1 MVEREFK
8 MKAAIVLLGH
18 GSQNPD
24 SHAEFIQLCELVQR
38 AEPEREV
45 LYAYLQLRQPDLA
58 SVLTKLSEGRLAEVI
73 IIPVFLFAGN
83 HIQEDIPA
91 VIGDLSKRFPAFTI
105 KMGRHLGPDMAIA
118 KLVNER
124 INEVVYCD
132 DYITD
137 PEQIETTSFQII
149 EAALTGVKNIWTPA
163 EREIVKRV
171 IHTTADPDI
180 AGVLDFHPGAIAR
193 GIDAI
198 REGVRIITDVKMSL
212 TGIGNKPTV
221 RFGCSVECYIDNPE
235 VAALAGRTGKTR
247 AMSAMIKACTDM
259 QRGIVVI
266 GNAPTA
272 LFQLCEMIKTGNVK
286 PDLIIGTPVGFVGA
300 TESKEVLKASGIPY
314 IRTIGPRG
322 GSPIAAAIVNALCKL
337 AELQV

>member
-1 MVEREFK
+1 
-8 MKAAIVLLGH
+8 MKSAIVLLGH
-18 GSQNPD
+18 GSQNSD
-24 SHAEFIQLCELVQR
+24 SHQEFRQLCELVQR
-38 AEPEREV
+38 TEPEREV

-58 SVLTKLSEGRLAEVI
+58 SVLTKLSEERLAEVI

-91 VIGDLSKRFPAFTI
+91 VIADLKLQFPTFTI
-105 KMGRHLGPDMAIA
+105 KIGRHLGPDVGIA
-118 KLVNER
+118 KLVSER
-124 INEVVYCD
+124 INEVVYRD
-132 DYITD
+132 NYITD
-137 PEQIETTSFQII
+137 PEQIETKSFHII
-149 EAALTGVKNIWTPA
+149 EAALAGVKNSWTPT

-180 AGVLDFHPGAIAR
+180 AGVLDFHPWAIAR
-193 GIDAI
+193 GIAAI
-198 REGVRIITDVKMSL
+198 RDGVHIITDVKMSL

-221 RFGCSVECYIDNPE
+221 RFGCPVECYIDNPE
-235 VAALAGRTGKTR
+235 VAVLAGQTGKTR
-247 AMSAMIKACTDM
+247 AMSAMIKGCTGM

-272 LFQLCEMIKTGNVK
+272 LFQLCEMITAGIAK
-286 PDLIIGTPVGFVGA
+286 PDLVIGTPVGFVGA
-300 TESKEVLKASGIPY
+300 AESKEVLKAIGVPY
-314 IRTIGPRG
+314 IRTVGSRG